1 MKTIFFFFLTV
12 FLVSNPTTNSV
23 IVWGMNGV
31 ADVIEASAIMVES
44 IHYED

>member
-31 ADVIEASAIMVES
+31 ADVIEAGAIMVES